1 MLTAAPATSSPA
13 EPGDGATP
21 LDIPAPAA
29 PDLERAKISPSLD
42 LDATEQQTVFV
53 QLEGAGA
60 ADVAAQGSLRGVT
73 PKRRAENRRA
83 EVQNDA
89 ESVVD
94 TATAA
99 DPSAVEV
106 YTVSNAVPGV
116 AVSTDAAGI
125 AAIAERDDVVRVS
138 RVTRHTIDN
147 ANTAG
152 LLRANNVWSASANT
166 GEGVKIGIIDTG
178 IDYTHATFGG
188 AGTVEAFEAAAATST
203 EPGWAEGL
211 PALGQAKVVGGYD
224 FAGDDYNADP
234 TSPDYS
240 PVPVPDDNPLDCEG
254 HGTHVAGSAGG
265 YGVLPDGSTFAG
277 NYANVGP
284 NTLRG
289 LKIGPGMAPKAELYG
304 LRVFGC
310 GGSTDQTIA
319 ALDWAL
325 DPNGDGDFSD
335 KLDIVNM
342 SLGSSYAPTDDPQND
357 VVDALTRHGVLTVA
371 SAGNEGD
378 LTDAGGSPGSATSAL
393 TVASSVDSQERRDA
407 VRVTAPSNVAGTAL
421 GQFSQA
427 YDYLNNGPTGAPVS
441 GAVAALPGAN
451 ADGCTA
457 LTPEEAA
464 LVAGKVAWLE
474 WDDVDATRRCGSVA
488 RADNLTEAGAVGAIF
503 TSNLDVFAAG
513 ISGNAAIP
521 VIQLTGSE
529 TARLRPLVAAGTL
542 TVEFDGALAQSV
554 STYNNGITDTIS
566 GFTSRGGHG
575 SYNGVK
581 PDVAA
586 PGDTI
591 SSAAVGSGAGSAT
604 LSGTSMAAPVTA
616 GVAALVMAQ
625 NPSWAPLEVK
635 AAMMNT
641 ATNDLFAGL
650 NRTGSRYGPA
660 RVGAGRID
668 ARSATTATTLAYT
681 TGENNPVSATFGVV
695 NAPVTTAKVTKQKT
709 ITVRNLSSQSRTY
722 AVAYEPI
729 TSQPGVAYT
738 VSTSSVTVPAR
749 STRTVT
755 LNMVVYPNRLARVI
769 DPTMQTN
776 QVGAPRQYVS
786 AASGRVTIKQ
796 GTTPAVRVPVYGT
809 ARANS
814 TTTSAV
820 QGDQLVLSGA
830 GVNQGNDPAARQR
843 SLVSVLELGARS
855 GQLPVCTGGA
865 VSGCVDQDSDRGQDL
880 QHVGAG
886 ADDDYLWFGIDT
898 WGDWAT
904 VGRINIPFVDF
915 DVDGDG
921 APDYEVYLQFFADTD
936 VLYAVTVD
944 LNTGEE
950 VDAQPVNFFDA
961 NVDTNVFDTD
971 VVLLPVLKESVGLP
985 SDGSSAPITY
995 VAGIA
1000 DAFAGG
1006 TADATG
1012 AIEFDAG
1019 TPAVATQGPLFVD
1032 TNGATIDLVG
1042 TGGADALVLHLYGA
1056 PGRRGEV
1063 VTVPGGA
1070 S

>member
-1 MLTAAPATSSPA
+1 MLTAAPATSSSA
-13 EPGDGATP
+13 VPGDGATP
-21 LDIPAPAA
+21 LDIPAPNS
-29 PDLERAKISPSLD
+29 PGLERAKVSPGLD
-42 LDATEQQTVFV
+42 LEATGPQTVFV

-60 ADVAAQGSLRGVT
+60 ADVAAQGASRGASAA
-73 PKRRAENRRA
+73 RRAETRRA
-83 EVQNDA
+83 EVQTDA
-89 ESVVD
+89 EAVID

-116 AVSTDAAGI
+116 AVATDAAGI

-188 AGTVEAFEAAAATST
+188 PGTVEAFAAADAAST

-211 PALGQAKVVGGYD
+211 PAIGQAKVVGGYD

-234 TSPDYS
+234 SSPTYS
-240 PVPVPDDNPLDCEG
+240 PVPVPDENPLDCEG

-265 YGVLPDGSTFAG
+265 YGVLPDGSTFTG
-277 NYANVGP
+277 NYATVGP

-310 GGSTDQTIA
+310 AGSTDQTIA

-357 VVDALTRHGVLTVA
+357 VVDALSRHGVLTVA

-393 TVASSVDSQERRDA
+393 TVASSVDSQQRRDA
-407 VRVTAPSNVAGTAL
+407 VRVTAPTNVAGTAL

-427 YDYLNNGPTGAPVS
+427 YDFLNNGPTGAPVS
-441 GAVAALPGAN
+441 GTVTALPGAN
-451 ADGCTA
+451 ADGCTP
-457 LTPEEAA
+457 LTPEEATR
-464 LVAGKVAWLE
+464 VAGKVVWLE

-488 RADNLTEAGAVGAIF
+488 RADNVAAAGGVGAIF
-503 TSNLDVFAAG
+503 TSGLEVFGAG
-513 ISGNAAIP
+513 ISGNATVP

-529 TARLRPLVAAGTL
+529 TTRLRPTVAAGTL
-542 TVEFDGALAQSV
+542 TVQFDGALAQSV
-554 STYNNGITDTIS
+554 STYDNGITDTIS

-591 SSAAVGSGAGSAT
+591 SSAAVGSGNGSAS

-616 GVAALVMAQ
+616 GVAALVLAQ
-625 NPSWAPLEVK
+625 NPSWTPLEVK
-635 AAMMNT
+635 AALMNT
-641 ATNDLFAGL
+641 AGNDLFTGL
-650 NRTGSRYGPA
+650 NRTGNRYGPA

-681 TGENNPVSATFGVV
+681 NGVNNPVSATFGVV
-695 NAPVTTAKVTKQKT
+695 NVPITTAKVTKQQT
-709 ITVRNLSSQSRTY
+709 ITVRNTTAQAQTY
-722 AVAYEPI
+722 DVAYEAL
-729 TSQPGVAYT
+729 TAQPGVAFT
-738 VSTSSVTVPAR
+738 VSTPTVTVPAR

-755 LNMVVYPNRLARVI
+755 LNMLVYPTRLARVI

-776 QVGAPRQYVS
+776 QVGTPRQYVS

-796 GTTPAVRVPVYGT
+796 GRNPALRVPVYGT

-830 GVNQGNDPAARQR
+830 GVSQGSDPAARQR

-865 VSGCVDQDSDRGQDL
+865 VSGCVDQDSDRGMDL
-880 QHVGAG
+880 QYVGAG

-904 VGRINIPFVDF
+904 VGRVNVPFVDY

-921 APDYEVYLQFFADTD
+921 VPDYETYLQFFAETD
-936 VLYAVTVD
+936 VLYSVTVD
-944 LNTGEE
+944 LATGETLDE
-950 VDAQPVNFFDA
+950 QPVNFFDA

-971 VVLLPVLKESVGLP
+971 VVLLPVLKENIGLP
-985 SDGSSAPITY
+985 TDGTSTPITY
-995 VAGIA
+995 VAGVA
-1000 DAFAGG
+1000 DLFSGG

-1032 TNGATIDLVG
+1032 ANGATIDLLG
-1042 TGGADALVLHLYGA
+1042 AGGAEALVIHLYGA
-1056 PGRRGEV
+1056 PGRRGEIV
-1063 VTVPGGA
+1063 AVPGGA